1 MGESGHPARAR
12 ETYAEESADD
22 GEYYDCEDG
31 DDDAVSG
38 YIVSLKLVRSSYSER
53 SSSRGGVHQLHALR
67 AETTGFMVMAEGE
80 ARGGRW

>member
-1 MGESGHPARAR
+1 MGVSGHPPRAR
-12 ETYAEESADD
+12 ETYAEKSADD
-22 GEYYDCEDG
+22 GEDYDCEDG

-53 SSSRGGVHQLHALR
+53 SSSRGAHQLHALR

>member
-1 MGESGHPARAR
+1 MGVGGHPPRAR
-12 ETYAEESADD
+12 ETYAEETADD

-38 YIVSLKLVRSSYSER
+38 YIVSLKLVRSSIQSGAVV
-53 SSSRGGVHQLHALR
+53 GGAHQLHALR

-80 ARGGRW
+80 ARGGGW

>member
-1 MGESGHPARAR
+1 MGVSGHPPRAR
-12 ETYAEESADD
+12 ETYAEETADD
-22 GEYYDCEDG
+22 GEDYDCEDG

-38 YIVSLKLVRSSYSER
+38 YIVSLKLVRSGYSER
-53 SSSRGGVHQLHALR
+53 SSSRGGHQLHALR